1 MIFWSSFI
9 INWKWDR
16 DSFLISAI
24 FFGKPHLCS
33 AQFPF
38 GYLHSSVV
46 TSYKAGRLDVVPHA
60 VLQIF
65 CQFQSRVGKILIM
78 AININVVRVPA
89 DEARL
94 GPVWLDAALPLLSRL
109 SMSGLPDLIMTHS
122 VFLQRRK
129 MHSTPIFITQIFNQ
143 WFMFYLNFITI
154 IDAILIGFI
163 KTVTVILKYSIQFPH
178 WFLLEWECLRRDG
191 SQEPDLPR
199 PPSASCLFC
208 LSFCSC

>member
-9 INWKWDR
+9 INWKWDL
-16 DSFLISAI
+16 DSFLNSAI

-78 AININVVRVPA
+78 AININVVSVSQLTRQGW
-89 DEARL
+89 ARSGWML
-94 GPVWLDAALPLLSRL
+94 HSLSSPDFLCRAWSDHDTLSIFTAPKNAQHAYIHQSALKSLINDSCFTWILLQ
-109 SMSGLPDLIMTHS
+109 SMM
-122 VFLQRRK
+122 
-129 MHSTPIFITQIFNQ
+129 
-143 WFMFYLNFITI
+143 
-154 IDAILIGFI
+154 
-163 KTVTVILKYSIQFPH
+163 QF
-178 WFLLEWECLRRDG
+178 
-191 SQEPDLPR
+191 
-199 PPSASCLFC
+199 
-208 LSFCSC
+208 

>member
-109 SMSGLPDLIMTHS
+109 SMSGLIWSWHTQYFYSAEKCTARLYSSLKSLINDSCFTWIL
-122 VFLQRRK
+122 LQS
-129 MHSTPIFITQIFNQ
+129 M
-143 WFMFYLNFITI
+143 M
-154 IDAILIGFI
+154 
-163 KTVTVILKYSIQFPH
+163 QF
-178 WFLLEWECLRRDG
+178 
-191 SQEPDLPR
+191 
-199 PPSASCLFC
+199 
-208 LSFCSC
+208 